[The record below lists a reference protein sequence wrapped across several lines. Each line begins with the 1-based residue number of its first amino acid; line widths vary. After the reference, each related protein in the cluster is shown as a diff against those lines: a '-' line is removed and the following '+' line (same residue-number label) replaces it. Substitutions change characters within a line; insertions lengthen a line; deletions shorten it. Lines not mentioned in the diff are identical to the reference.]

1 MLASI
6 AANTGA
12 RDRDRIA
19 AAVGLLDR
27 GGFGSIS
34 SHRVDVHHHEPSRAE
49 VKARLA
55 AACDELGFTAE
66 MKARAMRVSTLELAE
81 QADGSFAV
89 EPEAMAAAVE
99 TEAVESE
106 SQ

>member
-1 MLASI
+1 
-6 AANTGA
+6 
-12 RDRDRIA
+12 
-19 AAVGLLDR
+19 
-27 GGFGSIS
+27 
-34 SHRVDVHHHEPSRAE
+34 
-49 VKARLA
+49 
-55 AACDELGFTAE
+55 
-66 MKARAMRVSTLELAE
+66 MRVSTLELAE